1 MGVAQEHRIALDVE
15 RLRTDPWSELARLQD
30 ADGAVVAAQAGVSRI
45 AYLKSPAAI
54 RELLV
59 RQHDR
64 LAKVNTI
71 PLVPEELEEG
81 GTPSQGRLL
90 MSRDRDEHLA
100 IRKPLA
106 RDLHGPLSHD
116 VAAVTAELATAAFD
130 ASRGSDLDAGVLA
143 ERLAVE
149 VMGRTLFHGAPFDAE
164 AASRDI
170 AALLG
175 GERLFRDP
183 QVQPSPD
190 VAVTVPRLLETF
202 ERLVH
207 AQAPVARVVA
217 GIAAALDVDAGD
229 AGRTLLAIYAAGT
242 ETTAPAI
249 AFALAHM
256 GASPQLQEWLHEES
270 DEVLAGEPLAA
281 EHLSRLVRARSVAA
295 ETLRLYPPSW
305 FIARVADEPT
315 DLDGYTLDRGEIAV
329 VCLYLLQRDGAV
341 FDAPDEF
348 RPERFLN
355 GRPPAAYLPF
365 GLGRRQCIGEPL
377 AWIEATMV
385 VASASRHSLELLGDL
400 PLPLPHASIQPDRPV
415 RLRCGGARRLS

>member
-1 MGVAQEHRIALDVE
+1 MGVAQQHRIALDLE
-15 RLRTDPWSELARLQD
+15 RLRTDPWSELSRLQQ
-30 ADGAVVAAQAGVSRI
+30 AEGAVVAAQAGVSRI

-71 PLVPEELEEG
+71 PLVPEELEEV
-81 GTPSQGRLL
+81 GTSGQGRLL
-90 MSRDRDEHLA
+90 MSRDRNEHLA

-106 RDLHGPLSHD
+106 RDFHGALSDD
-116 VAAVTAELATAAFD
+116 VAAVAAELATAAFD
-130 ASRGSDLDAGVLA
+130 ASRGGDIDAGALA
-143 ERLAVE
+143 GRLAVE
-149 VMGRTLFHGAPFDAE
+149 VVGRTLFADAPFDPE

-170 AALLG
+170 MTLLG

-190 VAVTVPRLLETF
+190 VAVTVPRLLDAF

-207 AQAPVARVVA
+207 AHAPVPRIVA
-217 GIAAALDVDAGD
+217 DMAAALDVDAAD

-242 ETTAPAI
+242 ETTAPAMT
-249 AFALAHM
+249 FALAHL
-256 GASPQLQEWLHEES
+256 GASPQLQEWLREES
-270 DEVLAGEPLAA
+270 DAVLAGEPLAA
-281 EHLSRLVRARSVAA
+281 EHLGRLSRARSVVA

-315 DLDGYTLDRGEIAV
+315 EVEGYTLERGEIAV
-329 VCLYLLQRDGAV
+329 VCVYLLQRDGAV
-341 FDAPDEF
+341 FEAPDEF
-348 RPERFLN
+348 RPERFLDA
-355 GRPPAAYLPF
+355 RPPAVYIPF
-365 GLGRRQCIGEPL
+365 GMGRRQCIGEPL

-385 VASASRHSLELLGDL
+385 VAAASRHALELLGDM
-400 PLPLPHASIQPDRPV
+400 PLPLPHASIHPDRPV
-415 RLRCGGARRLS
+415 RLRSDGSLR